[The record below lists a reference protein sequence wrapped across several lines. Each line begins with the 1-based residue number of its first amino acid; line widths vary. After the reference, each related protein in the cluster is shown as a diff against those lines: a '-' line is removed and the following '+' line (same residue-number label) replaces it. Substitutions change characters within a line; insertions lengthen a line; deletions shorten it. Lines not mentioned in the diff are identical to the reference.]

1 MNAWVSGRNEE
12 FERTTCNSRIVSS
25 RTITIQLTELSR
37 DEVWWLSVTVYK
49 GNWEEGVAL
58 PAVLHCPHHNQCA
71 SCRPALLV
79 GLVRLPVCPSP
90 RTPCAVRYWF
100 KWPDSV
106 SLLCTDPPTDWF
118 SDRSNKDWR
127 WSNGGLE
134 VVLMGTIYL
143 YCKYHSLTGQVPP
156 FPPPSLPCPPHVQ
169 LLV

>member
-1 MNAWVSGRNEE
+1 VSGRNEV

-25 RTITIQLTELSR
+25 RTITIQLTELSG

-58 PAVLHCPHHNQCA
+58 RAVLHCPHHNQCA

-90 RTPCAVRYWF
+90 RTPCAVTDIDSSGPTVFLYSV
-100 KWPDSV
+100 PIHLLTDSV
-106 SLLCTDPPTDWF
+106 IGQPKDWQL
-118 SDRSNKDWR
+118 SDR
-127 WSNGGLE
+127 GLE

-143 YCKYHSLTGQVPP
+143 YCK
-156 FPPPSLPCPPHVQ
+156 
-169 LLV
+169 